1 MHDNPPWILYTFSFS
16 LAHTLIITMAVK
28 VYHDSDADLS
38 IIQNKRVTFVGYG
51 NQGKI
56 AMPNCMFIMQ
66 PY

>member
-1 MHDNPPWILYTFSFS
+1 MHDNPPWILYTFSLS
-16 LAHTLIITMAVK
+16 LAHSLITMAVK

-51 NQGKI
+51 NQGKN